1 MEDPSGNVPLAVR
14 HDLLDDIEIDDN
26 VAACELTTTCSYV
39 SGAVYRNL
47 LLNRLG
53 KADSGQHET
62 DFPPRS
68 KFVSAIPH
76 GTSFWTRTVRV
87 NIELADGSTQ
97 ANFLK
102 IGNAEIRRNMVR
114 SEFEG
119 VNAIYAIVPD
129 FVPRPIGWGTYKAD
143 QNKHFYMSEFIPMR
157 EELPD
162 PQVFCAKL
170 AQLHRDSISL
180 SPNGK
185 FGFHV
190 ATYAGN
196 MPQDVTW
203 CDTWE
208 ESFSRGLRGFAEQE
222 KNACGPSE
230 DLDRLLPQLFEKVI
244 PRLLRPLQM
253 GGRKLKPVLIH
264 GDLWYG
270 NIATNGNTGAPIAF
284 DPAVLWAHNECRSL
298 KVSLCND

>member
-1 MEDPSGNVPLAVR
+1 MGDSSGNFPVAVR
-14 HDLLDDIEIDDN
+14 QDVLEHVEIDDS

-39 SGAVYRNL
+39 PGAVYRNVL
-47 LLNRLG
+47 FNRLS
-53 KADSGQHET
+53 KADSGHET
-62 DFPPRS
+62 DFPPGS
-68 KFVSAIPH
+68 KVVSAIPH
-76 GTSFWTRTVRV
+76 GTSLWTRTVRV

-97 ANFLK
+97 MRFLK
-102 IGNAEIRRNMVR
+102 IGNAEIGRNMVR

-119 VNAIYAIVPD
+119 VNAVYTIVPD
-129 FVPRPIGWGTYKAD
+129 FVPRPIGWGTYKTD
-143 QNKHFYMSEFIPMR
+143 QSKNFYMSDFIPMS
-157 EELPD
+157 EGLPD

-190 ATYAGN
+190 TTYAGN

-230 DLDRLLPQLFEKVI
+230 DLDRLLPQLYEKVI
-244 PRLLRPLQM
+244 PRLLRPLQT
-253 GGRKLKPVLIH
+253 GGKKLKPVLIH

-270 NIATNGNTGAPIAF
+270 NIATNGNRRT
-284 DPAVLWAHNECRSL
+284 HNF
-298 KVSLCND
+298 

>member
-1 MEDPSGNVPLAVR
+1 MEDPSGNFSVAVR
-14 HDLLDDIEIDDN
+14 QDLSEDVEIDDN
-26 VAACELTTTCSYV
+26 IAACELTKTCSYI
-39 SGAVYRNL
+39 SGAVYRNML
-47 LLNRLG
+47 FKHLG
-53 KADSGQHET
+53 KADSGQPET
-62 DFPPRS
+62 DFPPGS
-68 KFVSAIPH
+68 KFVSAIPY
-76 GTSFWTRTVRV
+76 GTSIWTRTVCV

-102 IGNAEIRRNMVR
+102 IGNADIGRNMVR

-119 VNAIYAIVPD
+119 VNAVYPIVPD
-129 FVPRPIGWGTYKAD
+129 FVPRPIGWGAYKAD
-143 QNKHFYMSEFIPMR
+143 QNKHFYMSDFIPMI

-162 PQVFCAKL
+162 PQAFCAKL
-170 AQLHRDSISL
+170 AQLHRDSIPL

-190 ATYAGN
+190 TTYAGN

-222 KNACGPSE
+222 KNARGPSE

-244 PRLLRPLQM
+244 PRLLRPLHT

-270 NIATNGNTGAPIAF
+270 NLATNGNTGAPITF
-284 DPAVLWAHNECRSL
+284 DPAVFWAHNECRSL
-298 KVSLCND
+298 